1 MDSTTKLS
9 HDVMLELISLRNG
22 SDMDLF
28 MDKLYIALSAEFK
41 GMLDTQSM
49 TNEHRLALSFMI
61 DHFLQKE
68 EYEKCAVL
76 KKMICSSSNKENHYQ
91 TTKV

>member
-1 MDSTTKLS
+1 MDSTTKFS
-9 HDVMLELISLRNG
+9 HDNMLELLSLRNG

-28 MDKLYIALSAEFK
+28 VDKLYIALSEEFM
-41 GMLDTQSM
+41 GILDTQSM
-49 TNEHRLALSFMI
+49 TNEHRHALSFMI

-76 KKMICSSSNKENHYQ
+76 NRVLQRIGI
-91 TTKV
+91 V